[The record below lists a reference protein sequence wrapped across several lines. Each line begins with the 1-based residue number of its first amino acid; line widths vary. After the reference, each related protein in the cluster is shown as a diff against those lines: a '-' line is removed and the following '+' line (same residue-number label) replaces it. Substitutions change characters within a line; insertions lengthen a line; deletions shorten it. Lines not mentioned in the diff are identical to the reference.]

1 MATSNR
7 SVSGCTLSATSEAD
21 EGMSDLSSVH
31 LPDDLSDGSD
41 ESVDESALTPDS
53 LAQHDARHQ
62 ARDEK
67 RFYVDLAKHQELLV
81 GSQKMDQSI
90 RRCVG
95 WTEELINEGKKALEY
110 AVHVSDVEFGG
121 RVLAPEEL
129 TEAGESTRGLL
140 SPTHE
145 VPSLP
150 SSELG
155 KTDSAA
161 DPDAS

>member
-1 MATSNR
+1 MEEL
-7 SVSGCTLSATSEAD
+7 GE
-21 EGMSDLSSVH
+21 MSVH
-31 LPDDLSDGSD
+31 LPDDPSDSE

-53 LAQHDARHQ
+53 LLEHDARHQ

-67 RFYVDLAKHQELLV
+67 RFYLDLAKHQELLV

-95 WTEELINEGKKALEY
+95 WTEELINEGRKALEY
-110 AVHVSDVEFGG
+110 SVHVSDVELGG

-129 TEAGESTRGLL
+129 PDIGESARGLL

-145 VPSLP
+145 ISPLSPSGLDR
-150 SSELG
+150 SDEAAG
-155 KTDSAA
+155 SA
-161 DPDAS
+161 